1 MCTHTYTH
9 YKPVGVVVVV
19 EDIPG
24 SKREKEGIKE
34 GSTRTLKKDVA
45 VLATNLL
52 WRVGL
57 EEYVCV
63 CVCERERDM
72 GCTNLLTE
80 VCVCTHVN
88 MRL

>member
-34 GSTRTLKKDVA
+34 GSTHTLKKDVA

-57 EEYVCV
+57 EE
-63 CVCERERDM
+63 CVCEREM